1 MVKAYLRYELAS
13 SWGVLASNSDICYTH
28 DGAHLVTAALE
39 NVNIWNVKRALVVK
53 TLKAPATQSGKPVGE
68 ITRLAASPVS
78 DQIAAGH
85 SDGTVR
91 VWSLSSG
98 ELEATFSGHR
108 SGISALRFSADGA
121 LLASGARDTDV
132 VVWDVGAESGLFRLR
147 GHSGEVTALAFLPAA
162 GALVS
167 SSKDGLVKAW
177 DLGTQHCFQTLTGHP
192 GEVWALAVSEDQR
205 RLVTGSTDDLLRWYV
220 VAETGG
226 AGGAADAGGSAA
238 GRELLSPLGTV
249 SRRAPDRVAAL
260 SFGADGVL
268 LAQSAGRGVDLYRMR
283 GEAEAARHAKRR
295 RRRRRE
301 KKGKAGAKG
310 GEAGGADAPP
320 PEDADDSD
328 EVAAQDEL
336 ETLPVLR
343 SKHKVRAAALVPGAR
358 RGGTLGLVLALANN
372 SLEVWECAGQA
383 GEDAAPPARLA
394 LLDAGGHRA
403 DVRALALAGDDSVA
417 VSASTAGVK
426 VWNPRTGSCLR
437 TVEAGYGTALLF
449 APGNRHVV
457 LGTKEGR
464 LAVVDIAAGEVQLEL
479 EAHTSTVWSLTALPD
494 GNGFI
499 SGSGDKEVKE
509 WVWTLEPQEDGPP
522 RLGFKHTRTLQM
534 TDDVMCVRV
543 SPNGKLLAVALLDA
557 TVRIFFLDS
566 FKFFLSLYGH
576 KLPVLCMDI
585 SSDSTLLI
593 TGSADKNL
601 KIWGLDFGDCHRS
614 LFAHADSVM
623 QAAFVPGTHY
633 VFTAGKDGVVKYW
646 DADKFEHLLTLAGH
660 HGAVWAMAV
669 SSLGDWLLT
678 GSADR
683 SLRRWCRTDEPFFVE
698 EEQER
703 RLESL
708 FEADLEGGDD
718 RRPVGAPAPGDEGS
732 AAPAA
737 RRTLESVSAAD
748 AIVEALDAAA
758 AEEAAEEEWRA
769 AARSDP
775 SLPRPAPSP
784 LLLGLAPDEYVLAA
798 VRRVRGPDL
807 ESAALLLPFGDAL
820 RLLGYVA
827 GWLRGPARGGA
838 AAELMARLVA
848 LLLRVHLGQLSVT
861 PAARGTL
868 TALRDLLHAR
878 LGGAKRALG
887 FNLAALG
894 TLGRLVAEQGLGAAG
909 VKRSAAVA
917 GL

>member
-39 NVNIWNVKRALVVK
+39 NVNIWNVKRALVVE

-147 GHSGEVTALAFLPAA
+147 GHSGEITALAFLPAA

-192 GEVWALAVSEDQR
+192 GEVWSLAVSEDQR

-220 VAETGG
+220 V
-226 AGGAADAGGSAA
+226 
-238 GRELLSPLGTV
+238 
-249 SRRAPDRVAAL
+249 
-260 SFGADGVL
+260 
-268 LAQSAGRGVDLYRMR
+268 
-283 GEAEAARHAKRR
+283 
-295 RRRRRE
+295 
-301 KKGKAGAKG
+301 
-310 GEAGGADAPP
+310 
-320 PEDADDSD
+320 
-328 EVAAQDEL
+328 
-336 ETLPVLR
+336 
-343 SKHKVRAAALVPGAR
+343 
-358 RGGTLGLVLALANN
+358 
-372 SLEVWECAGQA
+372 WECAGRA

-437 TVEAGYGTALLF
+437 TVEAGYCTALLF
-449 APGNRHVV
+449 VPGNRHVV
-457 LGTKEGR
+457 LGTKEGQ

-758 AEEAAEEEWRA
+758 AEEAALEEWRA
-769 AARSDP
+769 AARSNP